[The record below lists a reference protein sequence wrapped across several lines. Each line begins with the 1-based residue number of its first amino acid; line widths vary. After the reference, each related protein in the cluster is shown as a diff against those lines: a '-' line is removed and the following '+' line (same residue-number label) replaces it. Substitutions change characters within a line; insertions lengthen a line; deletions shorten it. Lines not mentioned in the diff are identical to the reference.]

1 MLSRV
6 AESIFWMCRYIE
18 RAENIARVVN
28 VNWHLSLDASSS
40 EPQWQPLV
48 AITGDEELYVERY
61 GEINQSDV
69 FRFLALDRAYPN
81 SINSCL
87 KQARENARSV
97 REIIPSDLW
106 EQVNMFQQKVD
117 EASRS
122 SETVS
127 HPHDFLEMVIKESNE
142 FIGRTLTT
150 MTHDDGW
157 YFCRAGRMLER
168 ADKTSRILDV
178 KYFYLL
184 PQPEDVGSPVDNVQW
199 SALLRSVS
207 ALQAYR
213 QRYGQ
218 IDPRNVVEWLL
229 LSHEFPRSVRYCVE
243 SVQYAIKMISSS
255 PMGAYSNDAE
265 RYVDQLRSQLACA
278 RADEVV
284 LAGVHEFVDSLQMQL
299 NDIGMAIGETFFA
312 DKRSAM
318 SQHQEQG

>member
-28 VNWHLSLDASSS
+28 VNWHLSLDDSSSS
-40 EPQWQPLV
+40 ELQWQPLV

-61 GEINQSDV
+61 GEMNQSDV
-69 FRFLALDRAYPN
+69 FRFLALDKSYPN
-81 SINSCL
+81 SIYSCL

-106 EQVNMFQQKVD
+106 EQVNTFQQKVHD
-117 EASRS
+117 AAGQR
-122 SETVS
+122 ETVS

-184 PQPEDVGSPVDNVQW
+184 PSADDVGSPLDNVQW
-199 SALLRSVS
+199 AALLRSVS

-218 IDPRNVVEWLL
+218 IQPGNVVEWLL

-243 SVQYAIKMISSS
+243 SVQFAINKISSS
-255 PMGAYSNDAE
+255 PPGAYSNDAE

-278 RADEVV
+278 RADEVI
-284 LAGVHEFVDSLQMQL
+284 LAGLHEFVDSLQLQL
-299 NDIGMAIGETFFA
+299 NHVGAAISETFFSTS
-312 DKRSAM
+312 RSNSLA
-318 SQHQEQG
+318 